1 MKNTYAKRSA
11 AAVVGVGLAVAA
23 GVAVMVSVAVA
34 AMSGDVV
41 ADGEDAVVPH
51 AAKTMTSKSATRGRS
66 M

>member
-1 MKNTYAKRSA
+1 
-11 AAVVGVGLAVAA
+11 VVGVGLAAAA
-23 GVAVMVSVAVA
+23 GVAVVVTVAVA

-41 ADGEDAVVPH
+41 ADDEDAVVPH